1 MKRTVGQQLQ
11 YARVQAGISLDD
23 AAHETHIRANYL
35 QNLEDDH
42 PEMLH
47 SSAQA
52 RGFLRLYA
60 EFLGL
65 SFPDLL
71 SLWDAPAEE
80 PPAEAGAAAEI
91 SAKEERKSGFG
102 WLKKLVP
109 EKSERLPESEPEPQP
124 TDQAPV
130 EPPAEDAKQ
139 SATEAPAETPAETPA
154 GQSAEMLSEPLTEP
168 GSATPEAETG
178 EEPPAETRIESEGT
192 AGTPRSIFDKSEEMT
207 EPASSEAQ
215 PADETLREEL
225 AGEETL
231 AAEIPGRF
239 KGLLLRGTRALS
251 GFGRK
256 VSGLLPFLKARRN
269 SAEETQEVGSRK
281 GQLPQTSQDI
291 FNQIGV
297 MLQSRRKAMEL
308 SLTDIENFTNLK
320 RSFLIAL
327 EEGHFSELPSTVQ
340 GRGMLNNYAQ
350 FLGMEETALM
360 DLFSQALQ
368 LQREER
374 MRPQRKVEKPA
385 VSVNVNLPER
395 WRKIIN
401 PDLIIGSILI
411 VGLFAFIVWGA
422 TQVFSSTSASPTD
435 APSISEMLQTTPS
448 ESPAPNLAQ
457 TEQAESTAAAE
468 EATPIP
474 GVAVVEATPTIVAT
488 VNTAPLQVVIIAHD
502 RAYLRVT
509 VDGAE
514 TFNGRVVP
522 ENVYTYSGNISVNL
536 LTGNAAALE
545 VYFNQDYVGNLG
557 DVGEVVSID
566 FTLDG
571 LITPT
576 PAATQTPT
584 QALPTPEAEMTE
596 AAPAE

>member
-1 MKRTVGQQLQ
+1 MQ
-11 YARVQAGISLDD
+11 YAREQTGVSLDD
-23 AAHETHIRANYL
+23 AAHETHIRAHYL

-42 PEMLH
+42 PELLH

-71 SLWDAPAEE
+71 ALWDAPAEE
-80 PPAEAGAAAEI
+80 PPAEAGTAPEI
-91 SAKEERKSGFG
+91 PAKEERKPGFG

-109 EKSERLPESEPEPQP
+109 EKPGRSPESEAETQL
-124 TDQAPV
+124 TSQAPV
-130 EPPAEDAKQ
+130 EPP
-139 SATEAPAETPAETPA
+139 TEETMEPAAGAPAETQAEIPAERSVESLPT
-154 GQSAEMLSEPLTEP
+154 EPLTEP
-168 GSATPEAETG
+168 VSATPEAEIA
-178 EEPPAETRIESEGT
+178 EEPPADTRIESEGI
-192 AGTPRSIFDKSEEMT
+192 AGAPRSIFNKSEET
-207 EPASSEAQ
+207 IEPASSKAQ
-215 PADETLREEL
+215 PADETPREEL
-225 AGEETL
+225 AAEEMP
-231 AAEIPGRF
+231 AEEIPGGI

-256 VSGLLPFLKARRN
+256 VSALLPFLKAHQK
-269 SAEETQEVGSRK
+269 SAEEAQEVGLRK
-281 GQLPQTSQDI
+281 SQPPQTSQDI
-291 FNQIGV
+291 FNQIGA
-297 MLQSRRKAMEL
+297 MLQNRRKAMEL
-308 SLTDIENFTNLK
+308 SLMDIENFTNLK

-374 MRPQRKVEKPA
+374 MRPQRKAEKPA

-411 VGLFAFIVWGA
+411 IGLFAFIVWGA
-422 TQVFSSTSASPTD
+422 TQVFSSTSGSPTD

-457 TEQAESTAAAE
+457 TEQAESTAAAAE
-468 EATPIP
+468 DTPIP

-509 VDGAE
+509 VDGVE

-522 ENVYTYSGNISVNL
+522 DNVYTYSGNVSVNL

-545 VYFNQDYVGNLG
+545 VYFNQDYVGNMG

-576 PAATQTPT
+576 PVATQTPT
-584 QALPTPEAEMTE
+584 LALPTPEAEMTE